1 MTKVTTREFIL
12 IRPNKAGR
20 SRKVDFK
27 KVYFDLWGEAYS
39 LHKQFSEMLGT
50 DENWEKLVKTSEE
63 IMKKYEKE
71 PQADF
76 MRSLLLA
83 VLAEIERADKQR
95 KEGAVNGTH
104 GKLEQVC
111 KGDTENAGQV

>member
-1 MTKVTTREFIL
+1 MDFRQQYFNIWG
-12 IRPNKAGR
+12 KA
-20 SRKVDFK
+20 
-27 KVYFDLWGEAYS
+27 YQ
-39 LHKQFSEMLGT
+39 LHKQFSGMAGT
-50 DENWEKLVKTSEE
+50 DGAWSDLIETSEK
-63 IMKKYEKE
+63 IMKEYEKE

-83 VLAEIERADKQR
+83 VLVEIERVDKQR